1 MGTLAFSSLIKSWVN
16 HLICKRNNRK
26 VGKINMAIWGTYSR
40 VSNKRTGPNKR
51 TGGKKCQIQ

>member
-1 MGTLAFSSLIKSWVN
+1 MEEFYN
-16 HLICKRNNRK
+16 HSDIYSKASFMLLSGGFFTQL
-26 VGKINMAIWGTYSR
+26 VMYSR